1 MSSPNAT
8 PHDRSRE
15 NEPAPDNPLEDALWA
30 ALARVE
36 DPELRRPITELGMV
50 EYARVLAEEDDPQR
64 HYAQVKVLLTIEGC
78 PLKNTIDAQ
87 VREAAAAVTGIDR
100 VQLEL
105 GAMNS
110 EQRGALKSRLKPERT
125 NPFTAP
131 GSLTRIFGVVSGKGG
146 VGKSSMTANLAAA
159 FASRGLAVGII
170 DADVHG
176 FSIPGLMGIT
186 EAPTRLDDLIIP
198 PTVDVPASVRGKDD
212 TGGHEL
218 AAGASGGFVKVIS
231 IGMFLKDNQ
240 PVAWRGP
247 MLHRALEQFILD
259 VHFGALDVLLLDLP
273 PGTGDIAISM
283 AQLLPNAELILV
295 STPQHAAVDVAERAG
310 TLSLQTQQKVVGVI
324 ENMAAMTLPDGTVL
338 EMFGSGGGEHL
349 ATRLTEALDYSVPL
363 LGSVPLDVAL
373 RTGGDEGM
381 PVVWGYP
388 ESATSVEI
396 KNIAAQLLHRKDSL
410 AGKPLSLIV

>member
-1 MSSPNAT
+1 
-8 PHDRSRE
+8 
-15 NEPAPDNPLEDALWA
+15 
-30 ALARVE
+30 
-36 DPELRRPITELGMV
+36 
-50 EYARVLAEEDDPQR
+50 
-64 HYAQVKVLLTIEGC
+64 
-78 PLKNTIDAQ
+78 
-87 VREAAAAVTGIDR
+87 
-100 VQLEL
+100 
-105 GAMNS
+105 
-110 EQRGALKSRLKPERT
+110 
-125 NPFTAP
+125 
-131 GSLTRIFGVVSGKGG
+131 
-146 VGKSSMTANLAAA
+146 MTANLAAA

-198 PTVDVPASVRGKDD
+198 PTVDIPNSARGKDD

-349 ATRLTEALDYSVPL
+349 AKRLTEALDYSVPL